1 MSAIIIEHDLVHYE
15 AIGRGYPIVFIH
27 GWVGSWRYW
36 WPTMQ
41 AMAAS
46 QYRAY
51 AFDLWGF
58 GDSGK
63 RRERYDFES
72 YVDLLADFLEQLG
85 LPSAT
90 LVGHSLGAAVALRYA
105 CEQPE
110 WVDRVMTV
118 GLPVPGQLGM
128 NAAAFVGR
136 LTGRR
141 SDTSYSEVDG
151 EVIKTDEV
159 AIATSTQTLLEM
171 DLVPDLQECPHPH
184 LMVYGAKDPYVPP
197 LTDGWAAN
205 LETNSQLRQ
214 LNLDQSRHFPMLD
227 ETSKFSRLLMDF
239 IDAGDD
245 LDSIEVKDQW
255 RRRTR

>member
-15 AIGRGYPIVFIH
+15 AIGRGHPIVFIH

-36 WPTMQ
+36 WSTMQ

-63 RRERYDFES
+63 RRERYNFES
-72 YVDLLADFLEQLG
+72 YVNLLGDFMEQLG

-90 LVGHSLGAAVALRYA
+90 LIGHSLGAAVALRYA

-110 WVDRVMTV
+110 WVEQVMTV
-118 GLPVPGQLGM
+118 SLPIPNQMSM
-128 NAAAFVGR
+128 NTGAFLSR

-141 SDTSYSEVDG
+141 SDSGYPEVDN
-151 EVIKTDEV
+151 EVTKTDEV
-159 AIATSTQTLLEM
+159 ALATSTQTLLAM
-171 DLVPDLQECPHPH
+171 DITSDLKECSLPH
-184 LMVYGAKDPYVPP
+184 LLVYGSKDPFISPP
-197 LTDGWAAN
+197 ADDWLVEIGNDSSVRQVI
-205 LETNSQLRQ
+205 LE
-214 LNLDQSRHFPMLD
+214 QSRHFPMLD
-227 ETSKFSRLLMDF
+227 ETSKFTRLLMDF
-239 IDAGDD
+239 IDAGED
-245 LDSIEVKDQW
+245 LDKIEVKDQW

>member
-15 AIGRGYPIVFIH
+15 AIGRGRPVVFLH

-36 WPTMQ
+36 WSTMQ
-41 AMAAS
+41 AISAF
-46 QYRAY
+46 QLRAY

-72 YVDLLADFLEQLG
+72 YVDLLGDFMDQLG
-85 LPSAT
+85 LPAAV

-110 WVDRVMTV
+110 WIDRVMTV
-118 GLPVPGQLGM
+118 GLPLPGELG
-128 NAAAFVGR
+128 ADASSFLGR
-136 LTGRR
+136 LTIRR
-141 SDTSYSEVDG
+141 PDSHHQEVEN
-151 EVIKTDEV
+151 EVSKTDEV
-159 AIATSTQTLLEM
+159 ALITSVQTLLAQ
-171 DLVPDLQECPHPH
+171 DLGPDLNECSRPH
-184 LMVYGAKDPYVPP
+184 LLVYGAKDPLTP
-197 LTDGWAAN
+197 LPSDGW
-205 LETNSQLRQ
+205 SDQLGPLARQ
-214 LNLDQSRHFPMLD
+214 VSMDQSRHYPMLD
-227 ETSKFSRLLMDF
+227 EASKFTRLLLDF

-245 LDSIEVKDQW
+245 LDAIELKEQW

>member
-15 AIGRGYPIVFIH
+15 AVGRGHPIVFIH

-36 WPTMQ
+36 WSAMQ
-41 AMAAS
+41 MVAAA

-51 AFDLWGF
+51 AFDLWGY

-72 YVDLLADFLEQLG
+72 YVNLLGDFTEQLG

-110 WVDRVMTV
+110 WVERVMTV
-118 GLPVPGQLGM
+118 TLPVPDQLGM
-128 NAAAFVGR
+128 TASTFLSR

-141 SDTSYSEVDG
+141 SDVGYPEVDSEVP
-151 EVIKTDEV
+151 KADEV
-159 AIATSTQTLLEM
+159 ALATSTQTLLEM
-171 DLVPDLQECPHPH
+171 DLASDLRECPKPH
-184 LMVYGAKDPYVPP
+184 LLVYGAKDPFISP
-197 LTDGWAAN
+197 LNDGWVSS
-205 LETNSQLRQ
+205 LNSTSSVRQ
-214 LNLDQSRHFPMLD
+214 VNLDQSRHFPMLD
-227 ETSKFSRLLMDF
+227 ETSKFTRLLLDF
-239 IDAGDD
+239 IDAGKD
-245 LDSIEVKDQW
+245 LENIEIKDQW

>member
-1 MSAIIIEHDLVHYE
+1 MSAIIIDHDLVHYE
-15 AIGRGYPIVFIH
+15 AIGRGYPIVFLH

-36 WPTMQ
+36 WPAMQ

-72 YVDLLADFLEQLG
+72 YVNLLGDFTEQLG
-85 LPSAT
+85 LPKAT

-105 CEQPE
+105 CEQSE

-118 GLPVPGQLGM
+118 SLPVPGQLGM
-128 NAAAFVGR
+128 TAGAFVGR

-141 SDTSYSEVDG
+141 SDSGYSEVDS
-151 EVIKTDEV
+151 EVIKTDEF
-159 AIATSTQTLLEM
+159 ALATSTQTLLEM
-171 DLVPDLQECPHPH
+171 DLVPDLQECPCPH
-184 LMVYGAKDPYVPP
+184 LLVYGAKDPFISPP
-197 LTDGWAAN
+197 AEGWIASLKAGDR
-205 LETNSQLRQ
+205 TRQ
-214 LNLDQSRHFPMLD
+214 LNLDRSRHFPMLD
-227 ETSKFSRLLMDF
+227 ETSKFTRLLMDF
-239 IDAGDD
+239 IDTGDD
-245 LDSIEVKDQW
+245 LEALEVKDQW

>member
-15 AIGRGYPIVFIH
+15 AIGRGRPIVFIH

-36 WPTMQ
+36 WSTMQ
-41 AMAAS
+41 VMAAS
-46 QYRAY
+46 QCRAY

-72 YVDLLADFLEQLG
+72 YVNLLGDFTEQLG

-105 CEQPE
+105 CEQPK
-110 WVDRVMTV
+110 WVERVMTV
-118 GLPVPGQLGM
+118 SLPVPDQLGM
-128 NAAAFVGR
+128 NAGAFLGR

-141 SDTSYSEVDG
+141 SDSGYPEVDS
-151 EVIKTDEV
+151 EASKTDEV
-159 AIATSTQTLLEM
+159 ALATSTQTLLEM
-171 DLVPDLQECPHPH
+171 DLTPDIQECPLPH
-184 LMVYGAKDPYVPP
+184 LLVFGGKDPFISP
-197 LTDGWAAN
+197 LADGWVTHLDAASGVRQVN
-205 LETNSQLRQ
+205 LE
-214 LNLDQSRHFPMLD
+214 QSRHFPMLD
-227 ETSKFSRLLMDF
+227 ETSKFTRLLMDF
-239 IDAGDD
+239 IDVGDD
-245 LDSIEVKDQW
+245 LDAIEVKDQW